1 MALLFWT
8 LETSGNGFRFAP
20 LYDLRLYLP
29 ATSGF
34 ALCLRDLFNLLI
46 AFA

>member
-1 MALLFWT
+1 M
-8 LETSGNGFRFAP
+8 ETSGNGLRFAP

-34 ALCLRDLFNLLI
+34 ALRLRELFNLLI
-46 AFA
+46 AFG